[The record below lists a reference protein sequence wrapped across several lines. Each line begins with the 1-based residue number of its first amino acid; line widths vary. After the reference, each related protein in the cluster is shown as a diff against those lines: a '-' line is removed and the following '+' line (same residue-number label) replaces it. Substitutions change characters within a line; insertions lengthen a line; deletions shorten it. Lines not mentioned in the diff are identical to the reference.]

1 MKSALRLRRPADFAR
16 AKRLGA
22 VQRDRALMV
31 SVCANRLQRNRYGVV
46 VGKHIGIAVVRNR
59 VKRRLRA
66 VLAEMHPQLR
76 QGFDI
81 VVIARRPRG
90 CATLSRA
97 QAYYLRIMSAR
108 AIDRDMLT
116 C

>member
-22 VQRDRALMV
+22 VQRDRALMI
-31 SVCANRLQRNRYGVV
+31 SVCANQLQGNRYGVV

-66 VLAEMHPQLR
+66 VLVEMHPHLR

-81 VVIARRPRG
+81 VVIARRLAAAQPYRALKRIICG
-90 CATLSRA
+90 LCVRA
-97 QAYYLRIMSAR
+97 QLIE
-108 AIDRDMLT
+108 T